1 MNEIYTVNKAL
12 DLIINSDPELKE
24 RWDDYLIMEYQ
35 GDSSARL
42 IYTDIGVIIRFIV
55 EKYKT
60 GQTENFPL
68 IFTNIENILKSC
80 DKQTKD
86 LITVGLFEGI
96 QNVGGT
102 EIDYYYGFNKW
113 LYTLS
118 GEQWRAVIDF
128 WEGTDWRKKGKMI
141 E

>member
-1 MNEIYTVNKAL
+1 MNEIYTVNNAL
-12 DLIINSDPELKE
+12 DLIIHSDPELKN
-24 RWDDYLIMEYQ
+24 RWDEYIIMEYQ
-35 GDSSARL
+35 GDLSDRL
-42 IYTDIGVIIRFIV
+42 IYTDIGVIIRYIV
-55 EKYKT
+55 EKYKA
-60 GQTENFPL
+60 GQTESFPF

-118 GEQWRAVIDF
+118 GAQWRAVIDF
-128 WEGTDWRKKGKMI
+128 WEGTDWWKKRK
-141 E
+141 